1 MTQRRFYSGK
11 KKAHTLKNQ
20 IVVHRRPHD
29 NGPHIAAVSP
39 SRCGSMHDKKIYDR
53 SRMTNAKGIARDAD
67 TGYHGTAMRT
77 PHKKPKGGKL
87 TDAQKA
93 FNRSFSSTRVKVEH
107 GIGRMKRFGIAS
119 QRFRNPRRTHTIL
132 MKNVSG
138 LANWDQAC

>member
-20 IVVHRRPHD
+20 IVVYRRPND
-29 NGPHIAAVSP
+29 NRPHIAAGPP
-39 SRCGSMHDKKIYDR
+39 SRCGSMHDKKINDR

-87 TDAQKA
+87 TGAQKA
-93 FNRSFSSTRVKVEH
+93 LNRSFSSTRVKAEH

-119 QRFRNPRRTHTIL
+119 QRFRNPRRTRTIL
-132 MKNVSG
+132 MKSAAG
-138 LANWDQAC
+138 RANWDQAC

>member
-29 NGPHIAAVSP
+29 NRPHIAAVSP

-87 TDAQKA
+87 TDEQKTKLA
-93 FNRSFSSTRVKVEH
+93 AIREEGGKSNATVFPLTQDTCDF
-107 GIGRMKRFGIAS
+107 RFWTP
-119 QRFRNPRRTHTIL
+119 N
-132 MKNVSG
+132 
-138 LANWDQAC
+138 